1 MTQLNISRRHADMLA
16 NLSLLNDRINDGRAT
31 QDDRKSR
38 DKIIARLPKELQ
50 THAPLTMGW
59 KQTNRWIQ
67 RQNITT

>member
-1 MTQLNISRRHADMLA
+1 MTQLNISRNHADMLA

-38 DKIIARLPKELQ
+38 DKIIARLPEELQ

>member
-1 MTQLNISRRHADMLA
+1 MTQLNISRNHTDLLA
-16 NLSLLNDRINDGRAT
+16 QLSLLNDRIKYGRAT
-31 QDDRKSR
+31 QDDRKDR
-38 DKIIARLPKELQ
+38 EKIIARLPEELQ